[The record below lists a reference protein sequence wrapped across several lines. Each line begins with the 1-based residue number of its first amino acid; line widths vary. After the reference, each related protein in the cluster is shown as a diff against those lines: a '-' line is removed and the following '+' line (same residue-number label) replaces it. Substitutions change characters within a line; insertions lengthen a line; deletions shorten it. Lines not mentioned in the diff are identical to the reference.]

1 MINGTMCF
9 LRNRGETLFLYR
21 NRGEEDIHNGR
32 YVPPGGRLERG
43 ERSID
48 CVLREF
54 DEETG
59 LKLINPKLR
68 VIATFYNK
76 GRILGGDK
84 NPEDWRVEVYEAN
97 NFTGKLREEHSKAKP
112 VWVRDLT
119 QIRMYPGDRKIF
131 DLLGQ
136 KGVWEAILQYHK
148 ENLARFNCK
157 RVY

>member
-9 LRNRGETLFLYR
+9 LRNRGKTLFLYR
-21 NRGEEDIHNGR
+21 NGGEGDIHNGW

-84 NPEDWRVEVYEAN
+84 NQEDWRVEVYEAN
-97 NFTGKLREEHSKAKP
+97 NFTGKLEEEHPKAKP

-119 QIRMYPGDRKIF
+119 EIRMYPGDRKIF
-131 DLLGQ
+131 DLLDQ
-136 KGVWEAILQYHK
+136 KGVWEAILQYRK
-148 ENLARFNCK
+148 EDLARFNCK